1 MLRFDSAYLSA
12 DDPRLICGTV
22 QEQEE
27 AQREF
32 RRQRAIREILATVKR
47 EIPRSD
53 LTFGRRWI
61 ELESSGE
68 LFNPW
73 AGDVGFAPKGVAY
86 YMDETGFPRLLEPAD
101 PPDRAELARRQAAK
115 VKRRAAREAE
125 IAQLRAQRLAEAK
138 AAKR

>member
-1 MLRFDSAYLSA
+1 MPRFDSAYLSA
-12 DDPRLICGTV
+12 DDPRLISGTV

-32 RRQRAIREILATVKR
+32 RRQRAIRDTLATIKR

-86 YMDETGFPRLLEPAD
+86 YMDETGFPQLLEPAD
-101 PPDRAELARRQAAK
+101 PPTRVEQERRQAEK
-115 VKRRAAREAE
+115 VQRRAEREAAARERRE
-125 IAQLRAQRLAEAK
+125 QLRA
-138 AAKR
+138 AAR